1 MPRPSAKNHLTETA
15 MRVFYQEGFHA
26 TGIERILEAAYL
38 SKMTLYRHFKSKDYL
53 ILATIEEWD
62 RRFNAWMADY
72 IKTSSDDP
80 RQRLLAIFDAIEE
93 WFRGQAFPEEGFSGC
108 MFINAASEY
117 ADPHSDINRAA
128 QRHKE
133 TMVETLTDLARAA
146 GAPWPRELGSR
157 LALLVEG
164 ATVTAQVRR
173 DSNAAREA
181 KAIAE
186 KLMDEA
192 LG

>member
-1 MPRPSAKNHLTETA
+1 MPRPSAKNHLIETA

-93 WFRGQAFPEEGFSGC
+93 
-108 MFINAASEY
+108 
-117 ADPHSDINRAA
+117 
-128 QRHKE
+128 
-133 TMVETLTDLARAA
+133 
-146 GAPWPRELGSR
+146 
-157 LALLVEG
+157 
-164 ATVTAQVRR
+164 
-173 DSNAAREA
+173 
-181 KAIAE
+181 
-186 KLMDEA
+186 
-192 LG
+192 